1 MLPTTATSATG
12 LAPILYPSW
21 SRTGVLSTRSGPRDE
36 MALLNSHTVI
46 NTLLI
51 AGAAFLAL
59 MLLRLVLRATLRI
72 FSVGCLAMVGVA
84 LIVGVARWG
93 ASPPRPLALAPR

>member
-1 MLPTTATSATG
+1 
-12 LAPILYPSW
+12 
-21 SRTGVLSTRSGPRDE
+21 
-36 MALLNSHTVI
+36 MALLNTQSII

-72 FSVGCLAMVGVA
+72 LSVGCLAVLGVA
-84 LIVGVARWG
+84 LIVGVARWV
-93 ASPPRPLALAPR
+93 A

>member
-1 MLPTTATSATG
+1 
-12 LAPILYPSW
+12 
-21 SRTGVLSTRSGPRDE
+21 

-72 FSVGCLAMVGVA
+72 FSVGCLALMAVA
-84 LIVGVARWG
+84 VVVGVARWV
-93 ASPPRPLALAPR
+93 A

>member
-1 MLPTTATSATG
+1 
-12 LAPILYPSW
+12 
-21 SRTGVLSTRSGPRDE
+21 
-36 MALLNSHTVI
+36 MALFNTQSII

-72 FSVGCLAMVGVA
+72 FSVGCLAVLGVA
-84 LIVGVARWG
+84 LIVGVARWV
-93 ASPPRPLALAPR
+93 A

>member
-1 MLPTTATSATG
+1 
-12 LAPILYPSW
+12 
-21 SRTGVLSTRSGPRDE
+21 
-36 MALLNSHTVI
+36 MALLNTQSII

-72 FSVGCLAMVGVA
+72 FSVGCLAVLGVA
-84 LIVGVARWG
+84 LIVGVARWV
-93 ASPPRPLALAPR
+93 A

>member
-1 MLPTTATSATG
+1 
-12 LAPILYPSW
+12 
-21 SRTGVLSTRSGPRDE
+21 

-59 MLLRLVLRATLRI
+59 MA
-72 FSVGCLAMVGVA
+72 VA
-84 LIVGVARWG
+84 VVVGVARWV
-93 ASPPRPLALAPR
+93 A

>member
-1 MLPTTATSATG
+1 
-12 LAPILYPSW
+12 
-21 SRTGVLSTRSGPRDE
+21 
-36 MALLNSHTVI
+36 MALINTHSII

-72 FSVGCLAMVGVA
+72 FSVGCLAVLGVA
-84 LIVGVARWG
+84 LIVGVARWV
-93 ASPPRPLALAPR
+93 A

>member
-1 MLPTTATSATG
+1 M
-12 LAPILYPSW
+12 APFNTQSI
-21 SRTGVLSTRSGPRDE
+21 
-36 MALLNSHTVI
+36 I

-72 FSVGCLAMVGVA
+72 FSVGCLAVLGVA
-84 LIVGVARWG
+84 LIIGVARWV
-93 ASPPRPLALAPR
+93 A

>member
-1 MLPTTATSATG
+1 
-12 LAPILYPSW
+12 
-21 SRTGVLSTRSGPRDE
+21 

-72 FSVGCLAMVGVA
+72 FSVGCLAVLAVA
-84 LIVGVARWG
+84 VVVGVARW
-93 ASPPRPLALAPR
+93 AA

>member
-1 MLPTTATSATG
+1 
-12 LAPILYPSW
+12 
-21 SRTGVLSTRSGPRDE
+21 
-36 MALLNSHTVI
+36 MALLNTQSII

-72 FSVGCLAMVGVA
+72 FSVGCLAVVGVA
-84 LIVGVARWG
+84 LIVGVARWV
-93 ASPPRPLALAPR
+93 A